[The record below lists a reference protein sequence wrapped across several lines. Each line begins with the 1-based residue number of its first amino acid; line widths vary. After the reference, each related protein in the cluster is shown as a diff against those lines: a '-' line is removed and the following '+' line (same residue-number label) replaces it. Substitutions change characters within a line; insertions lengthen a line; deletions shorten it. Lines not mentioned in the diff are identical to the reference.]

1 MKKLRLLLAALLLAA
16 LCLALP
22 LCARAES
29 PRKLTVMVYMCGSN
43 LESGYGSASADLEEM
58 LASGFDS
65 EQISLLVMT
74 GGTEGWVLG
83 FDPATLTINVIGR
96 RGVRA
101 V

>member
-1 MKKLRLLLAALLLAA
+1 MKRPLLRQMILLMILLAV
-16 LCLALP
+16 LP

-65 EQISLLVMT
+65 EQIMLLYHMNLGYPVLDE
-74 GGTEGWVLG
+74 GTRLLAPVLAK
-83 FDPATLTINVIGR
+83 P
-96 RGVRA
+96 
-101 V
+101 